1 MDDKTKKVIQA
12 NVISVGP
19 FIAVIASSIVN
30 VNGQMLMVFQICF
43 CIPLIFCIFQNRSL
57 KPPAQFQLNQLD
69 FGERTEKHT
78 DRNNRGHLHGNSSLP
93 QIP

>member
-43 CIPLIFCIFQNRSL
+43 CMPLIFCIFQNRSL
-57 KPPAQFQLNQLD
+57 KPPGQFQGLNSIL
-69 FGERTEKHT
+69 TEGVPVAFITTLVHQGWHSY
-78 DRNNRGHLHGNSSLP
+78 R
-93 QIP
+93 IIV